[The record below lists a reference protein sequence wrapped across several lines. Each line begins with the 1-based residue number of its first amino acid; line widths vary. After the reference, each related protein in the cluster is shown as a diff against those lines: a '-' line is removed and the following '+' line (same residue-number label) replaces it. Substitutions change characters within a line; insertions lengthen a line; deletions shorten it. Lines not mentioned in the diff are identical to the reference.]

1 MLIYLMNF
9 IDRANITAARL
20 QGLQDDL
27 HISGFLDVQYDT
39 VLAILYVTYCLSQ
52 VPSNLTYKIIS
63 RPSLYIGCC
72 VVFWGLSST
81 LTGITT
87 SYTGILICRLF
98 IGMPE
103 AAFYPGAVY
112 LLSRWYI
119 KKVHPLI
126 IDIQE
131 LAFRSAI
138 LYSGLLIANAFGN
151 LIAAGILSR
160 MEGVRNIRAWRWQV
174 KYVFMIAWWLL
185 PDHVSQIVINCF
197 YRRDLQPDNT
207 YWLSA
212 KERELAQIRMAED
225 TGEAD
230 KDHSKEHALEGLK
243 MALKDPLVY
252 IFAIQ
257 TTFGL
262 IGLSFS
268 SFFPTLTKTLGF
280 STTTSLLLAAPPWL
294 FAAILCCLNAWHA
307 DRTGERFFHIAGWF
321 WVIIVGSVIGIS
333 SMSVPARYVSF
344 FFMTCG
350 NAGSALNLVWV
361 SNAIPRPPIK
371 RAAAI
376 GFVSSAAA
384 LGSLTGSYV
393 WKSEWGP
400 SYRPSMMILIGA
412 LVISTSLQFV
422 IRNMLIRKNARLTA
436 EGDAFEADR
445 IRVEEAA
452 KLQGITFEDALERRK
467 RFQYLY

>member
-1 MLIYLMNF
+1 MSQTSLNKTMKAEITSSVEQHCLPPGSTTLSINITDRIVLERQLVRKLDSRLLPTIMLIYLMNF

-27 HISGFLDVQYDT
+27 HISDVQYDT
-39 VLAILYVTYCLSQ
+39 VLAIL
-52 VPSNLTYKIIS
+52 
-63 RPSLYIGCC
+63 
-72 VVFWGLSST
+72 
-81 LTGITT
+81 
-87 SYTGILICRLF
+87 
-98 IGMPE
+98 
-103 AAFYPGAVY
+103 
-112 LLSRWYI
+112 
-119 KKVHPLI
+119 
-126 IDIQE
+126 
-131 LAFRSAI
+131 
-138 LYSGLLIANAFGN
+138 
-151 LIAAGILSR
+151 
-160 MEGVRNIRAWRWQV
+160 
-174 KYVFMIAWWLL
+174 
-185 PDHVSQIVINCF
+185 
-197 YRRDLQPDNT
+197 
-207 YWLSA
+207 
-212 KERELAQIRMAED
+212 MAED

-452 KLQGITFEDALERRK
+452 KLQGITYEDALERRK